1 MKGVLKSRI
10 EEPAVTTVALV
21 EDDMGVR
28 RSLRSLLGSEP
39 GLSCVCSCATGEEA
53 VRKIP
58 DAGADVVVM
67 DIKLPGMSGIECAR
81 RLKERCPNLAILMLT
96 VYDETDLIF
105 DALRAGAGGYLLK
118 RAATTELVHAIKD
131 VIDGGAPMTAPVARR
146 VVDYFHEPHEPRKPA
161 AARASA
167 TDRLTEREQEILEH
181 LSRGYSNREIADT
194 FAISVPTVRSHLRS
208 IYAKLHVRSRTQAA
222 LKYRGR

>member
-1 MKGVLKSRI
+1 M
-10 EEPAVTTVALV
+10 TTVALV

-96 VYDETDLIF
+96 VYDETELIF

-131 VIDGGAPMTAPVARR
+131 VLDGGAPMTAPVARR
-146 VVDYFHEPHEPRKPA
+146 VVDFFHESPEPRKPA

-167 TDRLTEREQEILEH
+167 TDRLTEREQDILEH

-194 FAISVPTVRSHLRS
+194 FDISVPTVRSHLRS

>member
-1 MKGVLKSRI
+1 M
-10 EEPAVTTVALV
+10 TTVALV
-21 EDDMGVR
+21 EDDTGVR
-28 RSLRSLLGSEP
+28 RSLRSLLASEP
-39 GLSCVCSCATGEEA
+39 GLACTCSCATGEEA

-58 DAGADVVVM
+58 DAGVDVVVM

-81 RLKERCPNLAILMLT
+81 RLKERCPGLAILMLT

-131 VIDGGAPMTAPVARR
+131 VLEGGAPMTAPVARR
-146 VVDYFHEPHEPRKPA
+146 VVDYFHEAPEPPGPRRPA
-161 AARASA
+161 ATRAA
-167 TDRLTEREQEILEH
+167 AADRLTDREQEILEH

-194 FAISVPTVRSHLRS
+194 FGISVPTVRSHLRN

-222 LKYRGR
+222 LKYREGN

>member
-1 MKGVLKSRI
+1 
-10 EEPAVTTVALV
+10 VTTVALV

-28 RSLRSLLGSEP
+28 RSLRSLLSSEP
-39 GLSCVCSCATGEEA
+39 GLSCTHSCATGEEA
-53 VRKIP
+53 IRKIP
-58 DAGADVVVM
+58 DSGVDVVVM

-81 RLKERCPNLAILMLT
+81 RLKERCPNVAILMLT

-131 VIDGGAPMTAPVARR
+131 VLEGGAPMTAHVARR
-146 VVDYFHEPHEPRKPA
+146 VVDYFHEPRRPA
-161 AARASA
+161 ATRSTA

-181 LSRGYSNREIADT
+181 LARGYSNREIADT

-208 IYAKLHVRSRTQAA
+208 IYSKLHVRSRTQAA
-222 LKYRGR
+222 LKYRGE

>member
-1 MKGVLKSRI
+1 
-10 EEPAVTTVALV
+10 VTTVALV

-28 RSLRSLLGSEP
+28 RSLRSLLASEP
-39 GLSCVCSCATGEEA
+39 GLACTCSCATGEEA

-58 DAGADVVVM
+58 DAGVDVVVM

-81 RLKERCPNLAILMLT
+81 RLKERCPTLAILMLT

-118 RAATTELVHAIKD
+118 RAVTTELVHAIKD
-131 VIDGGAPMTAPVARR
+131 VLEGGAPMTAPVARR
-146 VVDYFHEPHEPRKPA
+146 VVDYFHESQESPEPRRPA
-161 AARASA
+161 AAPAA
-167 TDRLTEREQEILEH
+167 VADRLTEREQEIVEH
-181 LSRGYSNREIADT
+181 LSRGYSNREIAEA
-194 FAISVPTVRSHLRS
+194 FGISVPTVRTHLRS

-222 LKYRGR
+222 LKYRGRY

>member
-1 MKGVLKSRI
+1 M
-10 EEPAVTTVALV
+10 TTVALV

-96 VYDETDLIF
+96 VYDETELIF

-131 VIDGGAPMTAPVARR
+131 VLDGGAPMTAPVARR
-146 VVDYFHEPHEPRKPA
+146 VVDYFHESPEPRKPA
-161 AARASA
+161 VARASA
-167 TDRLTEREQEILEH
+167 TDRLTEREREILEH

-194 FAISVPTVRSHLRS
+194 FGVSVPTVRSHLRS

>member
-1 MKGVLKSRI
+1 M
-10 EEPAVTTVALV
+10 TTVALV

-39 GLSCVCSCATGEEA
+39 GLSCTCTCATGEEA
-53 VRKIP
+53 VRKVP
-58 DAGADVVVM
+58 EAGVDVVVM

-81 RLKERCPNLAILMLT
+81 RLKERCPNIAILMLT

-118 RAATTELVHAIKD
+118 RAATTELVHAIRD
-131 VIDGGAPMTAPVARR
+131 VLDGGAPMTAHVARR
-146 VVDYFHEPHEPRKPA
+146 VVDYFREPLRPA
-161 AARASA
+161 AADAA
-167 TDRLTEREQEILEH
+167 AADRLTDREQEIVEH

-194 FAISVPTVRSHLRS
+194 FGISVPTVRTHLRS
-208 IYAKLHVRSRTQAA
+208 IYSKLHVRSRTQAA
-222 LKYRGR
+222 LKYRGQY

>member
-1 MKGVLKSRI
+1 
-10 EEPAVTTVALV
+10 VTTVALV

-28 RSLRSLLGSEP
+28 RSLRSLLASEP
-39 GLSCVCSCATGEEA
+39 GLACTCSCATGEEA

-58 DAGADVVVM
+58 DAGVDVVVM

-81 RLKERCPNLAILMLT
+81 RLKERCPALAILMLT

-118 RAATTELVHAIKD
+118 RAVTTELVHAIKD
-131 VIDGGAPMTAPVARR
+131 VLEGGAPMTAPVARR
-146 VVDYFHEPHEPRKPA
+146 VVDYFHESQESQESPESRRPA
-161 AARASA
+161 AAPAA
-167 TDRLTEREQEILEH
+167 AVDRLTEREQEIVEH
-181 LSRGYSNREIADT
+181 LSRGYSNREIAEA
-194 FAISVPTVRSHLRS
+194 FGISVPTVRTHLRS

-222 LKYRGR
+222 LKYRGQY

>member
-1 MKGVLKSRI
+1 M
-10 EEPAVTTVALV
+10 TTVALV
-21 EDDMGVR
+21 EDDTGVR
-28 RSLRSLLGSEP
+28 QSLRSLLGSEP

-58 DAGADVVVM
+58 DAGADVIVM

-81 RLKERCPNLAILMLT
+81 RLKERCPNVAILMLT
-96 VYDETDLIF
+96 VYDETELIF

-131 VIDGGAPMTAPVARR
+131 VLEGGAPMTAPVARR
-146 VVDYFHEPHEPRKPA
+146 VVDYFHESRQPA
-161 AARASA
+161 APRSEATERL
-167 TDRLTEREQEILEH
+167 TDREQDILEH

>member
-1 MKGVLKSRI
+1 M
-10 EEPAVTTVALV
+10 TTVALV

-39 GLSCVCSCATGEEA
+39 GLSCTCTCATGEEA
-53 VRKIP
+53 VRKVP
-58 DAGADVVVM
+58 EAGVDVVVM

-81 RLKERCPNLAILMLT
+81 RLKERCPDIAILMLT

-118 RAATTELVHAIKD
+118 RAATTELVHAIRD
-131 VIDGGAPMTAPVARR
+131 VLDGGAPMTAHVARR
-146 VVDYFHEPHEPRKPA
+146 VVDYFREPLRPA
-161 AARASA
+161 AAGAA
-167 TDRLTEREQEILEH
+167 AAHRLTDREQEIVEH

-194 FAISVPTVRSHLRS
+194 FGISVPTVRTHLRS
-208 IYAKLHVRSRTQAA
+208 IYSKLHVRSRTQAA
-222 LKYRGR
+222 LKYRGRS

>member
-1 MKGVLKSRI
+1 MKGFGKVTS

-28 RSLRSLLGSEP
+28 RSLRSLLVSEP

-58 DAGADVVVM
+58 EAGADVVLM

-81 RLKERCPNLAILMLT
+81 RLKERCPTLAILMLT

-131 VIDGGAPMTAPVARR
+131 VLEGGAPMTAPVARR
-146 VVDYFHEPHEPRKPA
+146 VVDYFHESPELRKPA
-161 AARASA
+161 TALISA

-194 FAISVPTVRSHLRS
+194 FSISVPTVRSHLRN
-208 IYAKLHVRSRTQAA
+208 IYSKLHVRSRTQAA

>member
-1 MKGVLKSRI
+1 M
-10 EEPAVTTVALV
+10 TTVALV

-39 GLSCVCSCATGEEA
+39 GLSCTCTCATGEEA
-53 VRKIP
+53 VRKVP
-58 DAGADVVVM
+58 EAGVDVVVM

-81 RLKERCPNLAILMLT
+81 RLKERCPDIAILMLT

-118 RAATTELVHAIKD
+118 RAATTELVHAIRD
-131 VIDGGAPMTAPVARR
+131 VLDGGAPMTAHVARR
-146 VVDYFHEPHEPRKPA
+146 VVDYFREPLRPA
-161 AARASA
+161 AADAA
-167 TDRLTEREQEILEH
+167 AADRLTDREQEIVEH

-194 FAISVPTVRSHLRS
+194 FGISVPTVRTHLRS
-208 IYAKLHVRSRTQAA
+208 IYSKLHVRSRTQAA
-222 LKYRGR
+222 LKYRGQY